1 MLFGRDERTT
11 RRGRGLLVVGAIEA
25 HWPEDGAEFKGTG
38 RKVATADSF
47 EFVCE
52 CEWQRTLSARLVWG

>member
-38 RKVATADSF
+38 RKSRRQTA
-47 EFVCE
+47 
-52 CEWQRTLSARLVWG
+52 LSLFANVNGNAR